1 MGYEFRITAVS
12 FELLAFGEERGW
24 VCGYG
29 GGGCHKV
36 GGFGGDSHAE
46 FGLRVLWG
54 VGGGGGGGGGAAGL
68 WCMGGIQ
75 VHAT

>member
-1 MGYEFRITAVS
+1 
-12 FELLAFGEERGW
+12 
-24 VCGYG
+24 VCGY

-36 GGFGGDSHAE
+36 GGFGGDSRAE

-54 VGGGGGGGGGAAGL
+54 VGGGGGGRAAGL